1 MAIFVATDFSVS
13 INGST
18 ALASYLTQVE
28 LKTSANDIT
37 TTSFGSGWVTRVAGL
52 KEGTLT
58 LQFNQDYAATT
69 VDATLWG
76 TPLGLGSYATV
87 VIKPTSSTASASN
100 PAYTAVCLVTD
111 LTPVSGN
118 IGDLSTFSITWP
130 TNGTVSRATA

>member
-37 TTSFGSGWVTRVAGL
+37 TTAFGSTWVTRVAGL
-52 KEGTLT
+52 KEGSLT
-58 LQFNQDYAATT
+58 LNFNQDYAATT
-69 VDATLWG
+69 VDATLW
-76 TPLGLGSYATV
+76 PLLGSNATV
-87 VIKPTSSTASASN
+87 VIKPTSSAVSSAN

-111 LTPVSGN
+111 LTPVSGQ
-118 IGDLSTFSITWP
+118 IGDLATFSVTWP
-130 TNGTVSRATA
+130 TSGTVTRATA

>member
-28 LKTSANDIT
+28 LKTTANDVT
-37 TTSFGSGWVTRVAGL
+37 TTSFGSTWVTRVAGL
-52 KEGTLT
+52 KEGSLTLT
-58 LQFNQDYAATT
+58 FNQDYASST
-69 VDATLWG
+69 VDATLW
-76 TPLGLGSYATV
+76 PLLGSNATV
-87 VIKPTSSTASASN
+87 VIKPTSTAVSANN

-118 IGDLSTFSITWP
+118 IGDLSTFSVTWL
-130 TNGTVSRATA
+130 TSGTVSRATA

>member
-37 TTSFGSGWVTRVAGL
+37 TTSFGSAWVTRVAGL
-52 KEGTLT
+52 KEGSLT

-69 VDATLWG
+69 VDATLW
-76 TPLGLGSYATV
+76 PLLGSNATV
-87 VIKPTSSTASASN
+87 VIKPTSTAVSASN
-100 PAYTAVCLVTD
+100 PAYTAVALVTD

-118 IGDLSTFSITWP
+118 IGDLATFSVTWP

>member
-37 TTSFGSGWVTRVAGL
+37 TTSFGNAWVTRVAGL

-58 LQFNQDYAATT
+58 LQFNQDYAAAT
-69 VDATLWG
+69 VDATLWP
-76 TPLGLGSYATV
+76 TLGANATV
-87 VIKPTSSTASASN
+87 VIKPTSSAVSTAN
-100 PAYTAVCLVTD
+100 PSYSLVALVTD

-118 IGDLSTFSITWP
+118 IGDLATFSVTWP
-130 TNGTVSRATA
+130 TNGTVTRATA

>member
-37 TTSFGSGWVTRVAGL
+37 TTAFGSAWVTRVAGL
-52 KEGTLT
+52 KEGSLT
-58 LQFNQDYAATT
+58 LQFNQDYAAAT
-69 VDATLWG
+69 VDATLWPLLG
-76 TPLGLGSYATV
+76 TQATV
-87 VIKPTSSTASASN
+87 VIKPTSSAVSSAN
-100 PAYTAVCLVTD
+100 PAYTAICSVID

-118 IGDLSTFSITWP
+118 IGDLATFSVTWP

>member
-37 TTSFGSGWVTRVAGL
+37 TTSFGSTWVTRVAGL
-52 KEGTLT
+52 KEGSLT
-58 LQFNQDYAATT
+58 LQFNQDYASAT

-76 TPLGLGSYATV
+76 TIGLGSNATV
-87 VIKPTSSTASASN
+87 VIKPTSSAVGSAN

-111 LTPVSGN
+111 LTPISGN

-130 TNGTVSRATA
+130 TNGTVSRATS

>member
-28 LKTSANDIT
+28 LKATANDVT
-37 TTSFGSGWVTRVAGL
+37 TTAFGSTWVTRVAGL
-52 KEGTLT
+52 REGTLT
-58 LQFNQDYAATT
+58 LNFNQDYAAST
-69 VDATLWG
+69 VDPTLWPLLG
-76 TPLGLGSYATV
+76 TNATV
-87 VIKPTSSTASASN
+87 VIRPTSSAVGTSN

-111 LTPVSGN
+111 LTPVSGQ

-130 TNGTVSRATA
+130 TTSAISRATA